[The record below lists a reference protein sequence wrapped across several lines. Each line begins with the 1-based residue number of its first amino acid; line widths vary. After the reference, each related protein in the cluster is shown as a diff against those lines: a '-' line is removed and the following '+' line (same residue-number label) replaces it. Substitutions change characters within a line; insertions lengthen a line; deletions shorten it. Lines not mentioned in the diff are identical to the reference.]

1 MSNLPLALSESQD
14 NVSRVFWEEMLF
26 TLNVPG
32 YDQEWKC
39 GLERFVGTNKIL
51 HRFKPKRGHMSRGRG
66 RGAGRFIYIY
76 TYIYIYIYL
85 YVCVCV
91 CWLRP
96 PGLVGTA
103 FTSSFHVRAMVGVP
117 THGEVAT
124 REGGDFQAASVRPIN
139 FHINV
144 TAKPLRESGLTD
156 NQPTQQ
162 RSAMQSS

>member
-1 MSNLPLALSESQD
+1 MYPDTTKNGSADWRGLWARTRFCTDSSQ
-14 NVSRVFWEEMLF
+14 S
-26 TLNVPG
+26 
-32 YDQEWKC
+32 
-39 GLERFVGTNKIL
+39 VGTC
-51 HRFKPKRGHMSRGRG
+51 H
-66 RGAGRFIYIY
+66 GAGGGGLAELYIYIHISIHIY
-76 TYIYIYIYL
+76 IHIYIYIYIYIHIYIYL
-85 YVCVCV
+85 YVGVCV